1 MSPPRK
7 KSLKQFAK
15 YDKVVKNSDGD
26 VVEPSFLDKGT
37 HLMMTGILRDG
48 IFVPKVYKDT
58 GHEPIMK
65 IILTEDNSFVE
76 LVDKRG

>member
-1 MSPPRK
+1 
-7 KSLKQFAK
+7 
-15 YDKVVKNSDGD
+15 
-26 VVEPSFLDKGT
+26 
-37 HLMMTGILRDG
+37 MMTGVLRDG

-65 IILTEDNSFVE
+65 IVLTDQNEFVE